1 MGGII
6 TQTFWKR
13 KNKKGLFLTYF
24 FYENRSEIHVTVI
37 KIGGDHCTVYLP
49 LLSVRACFPFL
60 IAYGI
65 AVLLNPAVRK
75 NKQTLEDQ
83 TGNLKCIVGAARVCG
98 GWWIARYGRICTD
111 QSSQKTGSELRFR
124 CRAGNAGM
132 ESVLSACRGTL
143 WNTER
148 LCRTLCF
155 LLCANALAK
164 MPDRCGTKVDELFDR
179 LCERFSGRLY
189 DLYCHY
195 GLYDPDPCRLSE
207 YPKKAVEHPIGNL
220 IYRIGRNMKKAGGT
234 YLKAQL
240 IILLIISSICC
251 VGLFLTGN
259 SYAVLVGCGIG
270 LCDALPF
277 FGTGT
282 VFIPWLLF
290 KVFCG
295 QYLLA
300 GAYGIIY
307 LICNFTREFLEPKLI
322 GSKLSIH
329 PMLVLISTY
338 VGLCVFGVFGFFL
351 GPVAG
356 LLIAEIYKASEEG

>member
-1 MGGII
+1 MPGGFLHTMINSSSKIISNMGGII

-24 FYENRSEIHVTVI
+24 FYEKRSEKFHVTVI
-37 KIGGDHCTVYLP
+37 KNCSDHGTGLSGIP
-49 LLSVRACFPFL
+49 LSVRACFS
-60 IAYGI
+60 ISDRVWNCSA
-65 AVLLNPAVRK
+65 AQSAVRK

-143 WNTER
+143 RNTER

-207 YPKKAVEHPIGNL
+207 YPKKSGGASDRESDL
-220 IYRIGRNMKKAGGT
+220 SDRAKYEKGRR
-234 YLKAQL
+234 Y
-240 IILLIISSICC
+240 
-251 VGLFLTGN
+251 
-259 SYAVLVGCGIG
+259 
-270 LCDALPF
+270 
-277 FGTGT
+277 
-282 VFIPWLLF
+282 LF
-290 KVFCG
+290 KGTTYHPFDHQ
-295 QYLLA
+295 QYLLCRTFPDRKFICGTGWMRDRTVRCPSFFRNGNRVYPMA
-300 GAYGIIY
+300 SIQGI
-307 LICNFTREFLEPKLI
+307 LWTVSARGCVWDH
-322 GSKLSIH
+322 LSDLQLYQRI
-329 PMLVLISTY
+329 LR
-338 VGLCVFGVFGFFL
+338 
-351 GPVAG
+351 A
-356 LLIAEIYKASEEG
+356 KADRQ

>member
-1 MGGII
+1 MLQLLKIAVI
-6 TQTFWKR
+6 TA
-13 KNKKGLFLTYF
+13 L
-24 FYENRSEIHVTVI
+24 
-37 KIGGDHCTVYLP
+37 VYLAFRY
-49 LLSVRACFPFL
+49 LLGLVFPFL

-65 AVLLNPAVRK
+65 AVLLNPL
-75 NKQTLEDQ
+75 LEKINRHWKIKR
-83 TGNLKCIVGAARVCG
+83 GI
-98 GWWIARYGRICTD
+98 
-111 QSSQKTGSELRFR
+111 
-124 CRAGNAGM
+124 
-132 ESVLSACRGTL
+132 LSALLVLLVFAVAGGLLGMAGYALISQAKKLVQNYDSVAAQGTQVWNLCCQRVEELCGIQNGYVEHCVSSYVPML
-143 WNTER
+143 WQK
-148 LCRTLCF
+148 CRT
-155 LLCANALAK
+155 
-164 MPDRCGTKVDELFDR
+164 DVV
-179 LCERFSGRLY
+179 
-189 DLYCHY
+189 
-195 GLYDPDPCRLSE
+195 
-207 YPKKAVEHPIGNL
+207 PKLMNYTIGYV
-220 IYRIGRNMKKAGGT
+220 IYRIGRNKKKAGGT

-322 GSKLSIH
+322 GNKLSIH

>member
-1 MGGII
+1 MLQLLKIAVI
-6 TQTFWKR
+6 TA
-13 KNKKGLFLTYF
+13 L
-24 FYENRSEIHVTVI
+24 
-37 KIGGDHCTVYLP
+37 VYLAFRY
-49 LLSVRACFPFL
+49 LLGLVFPFL

-65 AVLLNPAVRK
+65 AVLLNPL
-75 NKQTLEDQ
+75 LEKINRHWKIKR
-83 TGNLKCIVGAARVCG
+83 GI
-98 GWWIARYGRICTD
+98 
-111 QSSQKTGSELRFR
+111 
-124 CRAGNAGM
+124 
-132 ESVLSACRGTL
+132 LSALLVLLVFAVAGGLLGMAGYALISQAKKLVQNYDSVAAQGTQV
-143 WNTER
+143 WN
-148 LCRTLCF
+148 LCCQRVEELCGIQNGYVEHCVSSYVPI
-155 LLCANALAK
+155 LILA
-164 MPDRCGTKVDELFDR
+164 D
-179 LCERFSGRLY
+179 
-189 DLYCHY
+189 
-195 GLYDPDPCRLSE
+195 
-207 YPKKAVEHPIGNL
+207 YPNIRKKAVEHPIGNL

-290 KVFCG
+290 KVFCV

-322 GSKLSIH
+322 GNKLSIH

>member
-1 MGGII
+1 MKNEVKNSMLQLLKIAVI
-6 TQTFWKR
+6 TA
-13 KNKKGLFLTYF
+13 L
-24 FYENRSEIHVTVI
+24 
-37 KIGGDHCTVYLP
+37 VYLVFRY
-49 LLSVRACFPFL
+49 LLGLVFPFL

-65 AVLLNPAVRK
+65 AVLLNPL
-75 NKQTLEDQ
+75 LEKINRRWKIKR
-83 TGNLKCIVGAARVCG
+83 GI
-98 GWWIARYGRICTD
+98 
-111 QSSQKTGSELRFR
+111 
-124 CRAGNAGM
+124 
-132 ESVLSACRGTL
+132 LSALLVLLVFVVAGGLLGMAGYALISQAKKLVQNYDSVAAQGTQVWNLCCQRVEELCGIQNGYVEHCVSSYVPML
-143 WNTER
+143 WQK
-148 LCRTLCF
+148 CRTDVVPKLMNYSIGYVKGF
-155 LLCANALAK
+155 LVGFTIFIVIMVSTILILA
-164 MPDRCGTKVDELFDR
+164 D
-179 LCERFSGRLY
+179 
-189 DLYCHY
+189 
-195 GLYDPDPCRLSE
+195 
-207 YPKKAVEHPIGNL
+207 YPNIRKKAVDHPIGNL

-351 GPVAG
+351 GPVAR

>member
-1 MGGII
+1 
-6 TQTFWKR
+6 
-13 KNKKGLFLTYF
+13 
-24 FYENRSEIHVTVI
+24 
-37 KIGGDHCTVYLP
+37 
-49 LLSVRACFPFL
+49 
-60 IAYGI
+60 
-65 AVLLNPAVRK
+65 
-75 NKQTLEDQ
+75 
-83 TGNLKCIVGAARVCG
+83 
-98 GWWIARYGRICTD
+98 
-111 QSSQKTGSELRFR
+111 
-124 CRAGNAGM
+124 M
-132 ESVLSACRGTL
+132 ESVLSACRGAL
-143 WNTER
+143 RDTER
-148 LCRTLCF
+148 LCRTLRF

-164 MPDRCGTKVDELFDR
+164 MPDRCGTKADELFDR

-207 YPKKAVEHPIGNL
+207 YPKKKRWSIRSGNL
-220 IYRIGRNMKKAGGT
+220 IYRIGRNMKKGGGT

-322 GSKLSIH
+322 GNKLSIH

-338 VGLCVFGVFGFFL
+338 VGLCVFGVFGFFS
-351 GPVAG
+351 GAG
-356 LLIAEIYKASEEG
+356 GGAFDRGDL

>member
-1 MGGII
+1 MKNEVKNSMLQLLKIAVI
-6 TQTFWKR
+6 TA
-13 KNKKGLFLTYF
+13 L
-24 FYENRSEIHVTVI
+24 
-37 KIGGDHCTVYLP
+37 VYLAFRY
-49 LLSVRACFPFL
+49 LLGLVFPFL

-65 AVLLNPAVRK
+65 AVLLNPLLEK

-83 TGNLKCIVGAARVCG
+83 TGNLKCITGVTGICG
-98 GWWIARYGRICTD
+98 GWWTARYGRICTD
-111 QSSQKTGSELRFR
+111 QPSQKLVQNYDSVAAQGTQVWNLCCQRVEELCGIQNGYVER
-124 CRAGNAGM
+124 CVSSYVPM
-132 ESVLSACRGTL
+132 L
-143 WNTER
+143 WQK
-148 LCRTLCF
+148 CRTDVVPKLMNYSIGYVKGF
-155 LLCANALAK
+155 LVGFTIFIVIMVSTILILADYPNIRK
-164 MPDRCGTKVDELFDR
+164 KRWSIRRE
-179 LCERFSGRLY
+179 S
-189 DLYCHY
+189 
-195 GLYDPDPCRLSE
+195 DPSD
-207 YPKKAVEHPIGNL
+207 
-220 IYRIGRNMKKAGGT
+220 GRNMKKAGGT

-307 LICNFTREFLEPKLI
+307 LICNFTREFLEPKRSAVNYPFI
-322 GSKLSIH
+322 RCW
-329 PMLVLISTY
+329 Y
-338 VGLCVFGVFGFFL
+338 
-351 GPVAG
+351 
-356 LLIAEIYKASEEG
+356 

>member
-1 MGGII
+1 MSRGLGDVYKRQVVAGGLLGMAGYALISQAKKLVQNYDSVAAQG
-6 TQTFWKR
+6 TQVWNLCCQR
-13 KNKKGLFLTYF
+13 VEELCGIQNGYV
-24 FYENRSEIHVTVI
+24 E
-37 KIGGDHCTVYLP
+37 HCV
-49 LLSVRACFPFL
+49 
-60 IAYGI
+60 
-65 AVLLNPAVRK
+65 
-75 NKQTLEDQ
+75 
-83 TGNLKCIVGAARVCG
+83 
-98 GWWIARYGRICTD
+98 
-111 QSSQKTGSELRFR
+111 SSYVPMLWQK
-124 CRAGNAGM
+124 
-132 ESVLSACRGTL
+132 
-143 WNTER
+143 
-148 LCRTLCF
+148 CRTDVVPKLMNYSIGYVKGF
-155 LLCANALAK
+155 LVGFTIFIVIMVSTILILA
-164 MPDRCGTKVDELFDR
+164 D
-179 LCERFSGRLY
+179 
-189 DLYCHY
+189 
-195 GLYDPDPCRLSE
+195 
-207 YPKKAVEHPIGNL
+207 YPNIRKKAVEHPIGNL

-322 GSKLSIH
+322 GNKLSIH

>member
-1 MGGII
+1 ML
-6 TQTFWKR
+6 W
-13 KNKKGLFLTYF
+13 
-24 FYENRSEIHVTVI
+24 
-37 KIGGDHCTVYLP
+37 
-49 LLSVRACFPFL
+49 
-60 IAYGI
+60 
-65 AVLLNPAVRK
+65 
-75 NKQTLEDQ
+75 
-83 TGNLKCIVGAARVCG
+83 
-98 GWWIARYGRICTD
+98 
-111 QSSQKTGSELRFR
+111 QK
-124 CRAGNAGM
+124 
-132 ESVLSACRGTL
+132 
-143 WNTER
+143 
-148 LCRTLCF
+148 CRTDVVPKLMNYSIGYVKGF
-155 LLCANALAK
+155 LVGFTIFIVIMVSTILILA
-164 MPDRCGTKVDELFDR
+164 D
-179 LCERFSGRLY
+179 
-189 DLYCHY
+189 
-195 GLYDPDPCRLSE
+195 
-207 YPKKAVEHPIGNL
+207 YPNIRKKAVEHPIGNL

-322 GSKLSIH
+322 GNKLSIH